1 MLRCVTALVSVAL
14 LAGNMALAAEPKSVG
29 SAFDY
34 LRREGWLHF
43 PRHRPAPRPTPA
55 PLDAEVGDSRDFWSW
70 DLSQMPPRDVRVP
83 STCRAKGEHVYV
95 FVADDQWGDTVD
107 QQAVDA
113 VLAALESSTPTGSID
128 PDRGILPNETE
139 VFGPIP
145 DALDG
150 DPRLF
155 VLLMELQ
162 DYGGSQFDGYFNPYN
177 QYPDE
182 QTMAEYGYHSNE
194 CEMITVNAAI
204 RPPASDMSLSIFAHE
219 LEHLIHW
226 GADPEEVAWVDESCA
241 EAAMV
246 LCGYLTDIAWLEDY
260 LARPQEPL
268 FAEEHVHYGACMLF
282 GSYLYERFG
291 AGFLT
296 ALVADPGTGADGFAA
311 PLQQA
316 GFAGGMEAL
325 LLDWATATA
334 GDALGAAAPRFS
346 HPLLELDLPALAHRI
361 DAYPQPAVG
370 GSLPESGT
378 AYVGLAA
385 PATGDL
391 QLSVASAPA
400 GRLLWRVLL
409 EHDAGVEVL
418 DASAAGLRLPFAG
431 RPDASAIVVLLAH
444 GGPADYTLEVEVVAG
459 DADGGPD
466 GGADGGM
473 DGGADGTADGG
484 DDPAAAADPDPPD
497 GGQPGDDENAVA
509 ETGSGCGCSGP
520 AAPRAGSGLSICLLL
535 AGLLL
540 GRRR

>member
-1 MLRCVTALVSVAL
+1 VIVLRCVAVLVSAL
-14 LAGNMALAAEPKSVG
+14 LLASGLGRAAEPEPIR

-34 LRREGWLHF
+34 LRREGWVRF
-43 PRHRPAPRPTPA
+43 PQHRPAPRPAPA
-55 PLDAEVGDSRDFWSW
+55 PLDAEVGDSREFWSW
-70 DLSQMPPRDVRVP
+70 DLSQMPPRDVLVP

-107 QQAVDA
+107 QRAVDA
-113 VLAALESSTPTGSID
+113 VLAALESSTPAGSID
-128 PDRGILPNETE
+128 PGRGILPNVIE
-139 VFGPIP
+139 VFGSIP

-150 DPRLF
+150 DPRLV
-155 VLLMELQ
+155 VLLVELQ

-194 CEMITVNAAI
+194 CEMITVNSAI
-204 RPPASDMSLSIFAHE
+204 RPPASEMTLSIFAHE

-226 GADPEEVAWVDESCA
+226 GGDPEEVAWVDESCA

-268 FAEEHVHYGACMLF
+268 FASDHVHYGACMLF

-296 ALVADPGTGADGFAA
+296 ALVADPGTGAAGLAA
-311 PLQQA
+311 PLQAA
-316 GFAGGMEAL
+316 GVAGGMEAL
-325 LLDWATATA
+325 MLDWATATA

-361 DAYPQPAVG
+361 DAYPQPDIG
-370 GSLPESGT
+370 GSLPESGA
-378 AYVGLAA
+378 AYVRLIA
-385 PATGDL
+385 PAAGDL
-391 QLSVASAPA
+391 QLSVVSAPA

-409 EHDAGVEVL
+409 DDGDGVEVL
-418 DASAAGLRLPFAG
+418 DATPDGLRLLFAG
-431 RPDASAIVVLLAH
+431 RPDASAILVLLAY

-466 GGADGGM
+466 GGM
-473 DGGADGTADGG
+473 DGGADGAADGG
-484 DDPAAAADPDPPD
+484 GDPDPAADTDPPD
-497 GGQPGDDENAVA
+497 GGQPTGDAGD
-509 ETGSGCGCSGP
+509 
-520 AAPRAGSGLSICLLL
+520 APILSW
-535 AGLLL
+535 
-540 GRRR
+540 R